1 MIGDVIIAD
10 NVTSV
15 AFPASVKTTVLLE
28 VEDAAFD
35 VHFTGPTNRTGNLTI
50 SLETPTMQSEELGIA
65 FPSDNPSDDFFQFGV
80 PNIFPG
86 AVAAGLWTVTFLA
99 SPDPAGWSSS
109 LFDLLISP
117 DQCVST
123 TTTTTI
129 AVYPLP
135 LGEAENSTGLGRNID
150 LLANANL
157 TILLQVDEYCGAPA
171 GCCVQDDPGSVY
183 VVVTFTDATGL
194 GNLTVS
200 LETPDMQSQEI
211 GVALLGIVFLL
222 HQRYLSGG
230 ADSFWWML
238 VILARENDDSFFCRR
253 LFSPELQASRQK
265 LSAQNFREVG

>member
-1 MIGDVIIAD
+1 M
-10 NVTSV
+10 
-15 AFPASVKTTVLLE
+15 
-28 VEDAAFD
+28 
-35 VHFTGPTNRTGNLTI
+35 
-50 SLETPTMQSEELGIA
+50 
-65 FPSDNPSDDFFQFGV
+65 
-80 PNIFPG
+80 
-86 AVAAGLWTVTFLA
+86 
-99 SPDPAGWSSS
+99 
-109 LFDLLISP
+109 FDLLISP
-117 DQCVST
+117 DQSVSTT

-135 LGEAENSTGLGRNID
+135 LGEAENSMGLGRYID
-150 LLANANL
+150 LPANANL
-157 TILLQVDEYCGAPA
+157 TILLQVDEYYGAPA

-238 VILARENDDSFFCRR
+238 VILARKTADSFFCHR